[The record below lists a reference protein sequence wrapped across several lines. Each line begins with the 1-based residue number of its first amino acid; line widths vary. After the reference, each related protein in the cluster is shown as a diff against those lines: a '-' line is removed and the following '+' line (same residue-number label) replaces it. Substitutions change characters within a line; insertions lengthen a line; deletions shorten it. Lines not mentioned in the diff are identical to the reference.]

1 MIPILYYG
9 NEKSFTSEGVGR
21 LTDIQECKVTEERN
35 GVYEVEFTYPVNA
48 KYYKL
53 LVQMVQA
60 YAVGNLRSSGIIACI
75 HDDDHDVQP
84 FDIYSVSTPI
94 DGIATFNAHHI
105 SYRLSG
111 LVLFPLEAS
120 TCSGAFAAIQ
130 RNIAGESGGGTN
142 YDDVQFTFSTDKSV
156 TADFKVEAPK
166 DVRSVLGGE
175 EGSIL
180 DVYGAGEYLFDKFN
194 VRFLNKRGKN
204 SGVKINYGV
213 NLMDVSRDI
222 DSSGTFNCVCPYW
235 EGDIFDEGYSEN
247 RHVVTTLYPNE
258 VSYYVLADELAH
270 AGVKHIIAPIDF
282 SQEFEDVP
290 TTEQLIAISK
300 LYLTLNKPW
309 IPDENI
315 KVDFLQLWQTTDY
328 ENDHLIQKLSLC
340 DTVSVYYEDIG
351 IVADEQEVIK
361 VVYDVILERYS
372 SFEIGKPLR
381 RLIDDFRN

>member
-9 NEKSFTSEGVGR
+9 NEASFTSEGIGR

-35 GVYEVEFTYPVNA
+35 GVYEVEFTYPVKA
-48 KYYKL
+48 RYYKL

-60 YAVGNLRSSGIIACI
+60 YAIGNLRSSGIIACI

-111 LVLFPLEAS
+111 LIVNPFTAS
-120 TCSGAFAAIQ
+120 DCPGAFRGIQ
-130 RNIAGESGGGTN
+130 SNLVGESGGGTN
-142 YDDVQFTFSTDKSV
+142 YDDVQFTFSTNKA
-156 TADFKVEAPK
+156 TIADFKLTVPK
-166 DVRSVLGGE
+166 DARSILGGE

-180 DVYGAGEYLFDKFN
+180 DVFGAGEYLFDKFN
-194 VRFLNKRGKN
+194 VRLLNKRGRN
-204 SGVKINYGV
+204 SGLKITYGV
-213 NLMDVSRDI
+213 NLMDISRDI

-235 EGDIFDEGYSEN
+235 EGDVYDEGSSES
-247 RHVVTTLYPNE
+247 RHVLVTRSHIRARETYSTGSKE
-258 VSYYVLADELAH
+258 VIV
-270 AGVKHIIAPIDF
+270 PIDF
-282 SQEFEDVP
+282 SQEFEDPP
-290 TTEQLIAISK
+290 TTEQLAEIAQ

-328 ENDHLIQKLSLC
+328 ENDPLIQKLSLC